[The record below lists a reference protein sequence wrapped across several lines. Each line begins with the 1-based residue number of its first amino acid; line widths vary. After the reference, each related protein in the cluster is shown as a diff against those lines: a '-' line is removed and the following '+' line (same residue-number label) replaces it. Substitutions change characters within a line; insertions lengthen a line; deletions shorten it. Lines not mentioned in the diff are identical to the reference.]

1 MLLPCYHHHYSSR
14 VAGPRDRETINPVH
28 IHWALIWQ
36 KYKPTR
42 WVVRNKKNVQTEKKN
57 SPCNRSASWV
67 WQPADVPKEPQR
79 RKSPL
84 PPGQQLDSGAA
95 AAMLS
100 ETTVC
105 RMWGRKHELS
115 CRPRSKSCHFITLM
129 TVSFA
134 CMIIRH
140 KRKWKSKQQTTLL
153 LINKTKSLHWR
164 TRLLQGI
171 RKREREKRHWS

>member
-14 VAGPRDRETINPVH
+14 VAGPRDREAINPVH

-36 KYKPTR
+36 KCKPTHR
-42 WVVRNKKNVQTEKKN
+42 AVRNKKKTYIQRN

-95 AAMLS
+95 ATLT

-115 CRPRSKSCHFITLM
+115 CRPCSKSCHFITLM

-134 CMIIRH
+134 CMIIQAINANERVH
-140 KRKWKSKQQTTLL
+140 SKQHCYL
-153 LINKTKSLHWR
+153 
-164 TRLLQGI
+164 
-171 RKREREKRHWS
+171 